1 MMYQKVSLVTNAT
14 GYAGPGATMGLHED
28 KWIVAAADPSFVDP
42 NEAASFVAG
51 RADLHTFYETDP
63 LALVAAV
70 LKRFGRIDALIS
82 NDIVPDP
89 IRPIDGSSASE
100 LREVL
105 EQGVVYPFELSQA
118 VLPHMRERGSGAII
132 FVTSTT
138 ARFPMAQVGIYG
150 AARAAATG
158 YAISLGQAVGPENI
172 QVNVVG
178 PNWMKN
184 PTYFP
189 DGWEELMPGFKPKLD
204 NEVPL
209 RRLGRPDELGALIA
223 LLASQKAMPLT
234 AQYINFAAGAYP

>member
-1 MMYQKVSLVTNAT
+1 MRKKVSLVTNAT
-14 GYAGPGATMGLHED
+14 GYAGPGAIMGLLDEE
-28 KWIVAAADPSFVDP
+28 WIVAAADPSFDDP
-42 NEAASFVAG
+42 AKAAAFIAG
-51 RADLHTFYETDP
+51 REDLHGFPESEP
-63 LALVAAV
+63 RALVAAV
-70 LKRFGRIDALIS
+70 LDRFGHIDALVS
-82 NDIVPDP
+82 NDIVPEP
-89 IRPIDGSSASE
+89 IRPIDSSTAAD

-118 VLPHMRERGSGAII
+118 VLPHMRERGSGAMI

-138 ARFPMAQVGIYG
+138 ARHPMAQVAIYG

-172 QVNVVG
+172 QVNVIG

-189 DGWEELMPGFKPKLD
+189 DGWEDLMPGFKPKLD

-209 RRLGRPDELGALIA
+209 RRLGRPDELGALVA

>member
-1 MMYQKVSLVTNAT
+1 MGQKVCLVTNAT
-14 GYAGPGATMGLHED
+14 GYAGPGAVIGLHAD
-28 KWIVAAADPSFVDP
+28 DWTVAAADPSFQ
-42 NEAASFVAG
+42 NQEKAAVFVAG
-51 RADLHTFYETDP
+51 RANVYAFDETEP
-63 LALVAAV
+63 RALVAAV
-70 LKRFGRIDALIS
+70 LDRFGRIDALVS
-82 NDIVPDP
+82 NDIIADP
-89 IRPIDGSSASE
+89 IRPIDGSNAAD
-100 LREVL
+100 LRQALEV
-105 EQGVVYPFELSQA
+105 GVVYPFELSQA
-118 VLPHMRERGSGAII
+118 VLPHMRERGAGAMI

-138 ARFPMAQVGIYG
+138 ARHPMAEVAIYG

-158 YAISLGQAVGPENI
+158 YAISLGQAVGPDNI

-189 DGWEELMPGFKPKLD
+189 DGWEDLMPGFKPKLD